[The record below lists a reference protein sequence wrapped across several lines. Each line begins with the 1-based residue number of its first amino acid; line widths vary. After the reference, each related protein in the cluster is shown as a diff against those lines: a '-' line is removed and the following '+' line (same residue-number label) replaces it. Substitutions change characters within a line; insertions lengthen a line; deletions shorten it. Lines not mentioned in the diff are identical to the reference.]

1 MSLLLL
7 LVCSVPSLSQL
18 VRPSDVPS
26 CHLPA
31 GRAGVCVPVGA
42 CSHLSSLISNLQAP
56 LPRDVSLLLRDSY
69 FCSGSG
75 AGVQVCCSVDG
86 LLDPSSAQP
95 QIKDRPGCSI
105 QTGPAECVPYASCS
119 PFVQMLSNLKKPL
132 HPAVPALV
140 RSSYLCGTSQ
150 DDSGQTVPNVCCPS
164 AALAALTTPTT
175 TPTTS
180 SISSPSRHPY
190 SSHPGLAILAP
201 ESTCG
206 TEPVLHKRIVNGEDA
221 ALGQFPWLVNLGYKR
236 NGAGEPLFKCGGSL
250 IGSRHV
256 VTAAHCVTDLPRGF
270 ALQVVR
276 VGEHDLASKQDCECD
291 EDDCSYCSPEP
302 QDMDVASI
310 VFHPSYGK
318 PKPFQNDIAVITL
331 TEDVIESDFVRPICL
346 PYNDAEQ
353 DYLDLSSDDIVDVA
367 GWGATTP
374 TGRKPANILQFLRVN
389 VTDSQMCK
397 EVYAER
403 GGVLIQSQICA
414 GGEKGKVSIV
424 VCVVCCVIHTT
435 LPQDS
440 CVGDS
445 GSGLM
450 RSLQDPHRAGLHR
463 LDLIGVVSFGPRLCG
478 TEGVP
483 GVYSRVESFISW
495 ILDVVAAQQ

>member
-1 MSLLLL
+1 MSLVLGSLVLLL
-7 LVCSVPSLSQL
+7 YSVGPTLPQL

-105 QTGPAECVPYASCS
+105 QTGPAECVPYGSCS

-164 AALAALTTPTT
+164 AALAALTAP
-175 TPTTS
+175 TS
-180 SISSPSRHPY
+180 SPSSTPRTPSPSRHPY
-190 SSHPGLAILAP
+190 SSHPGVASLAP

-256 VTAAHCVTDLPRGF
+256 LTAAHCVTDLPRGF

-276 VGEHDLASKQDCECD
+276 VGEHDLASKQDCECN

-331 TEDVIESDFVRPICL
+331 TKDVIESDFVRPICL
-346 PYNDAEQ
+346 PYNDAEE
-353 DYLDLSSDDIVDVA
+353 DYLNLSSDDIVDVA

-374 TGRKPANILQFLRVN
+374 TGRKPANILQFLIVN

-403 GGVLIQSQICA
+403 GGVLIESQICA
-414 GGEKGKVSIV
+414 GGEKGK
-424 VCVVCCVIHTT
+424 
-435 LPQDS
+435 DS

-450 RSLQDPHRAGLHR
+450 RSLPDPHRGGLHR

-483 GVYSRVESFISW
+483 GVYSRVESFIPW